1 MAVDTSVWPTEAR
14 LATADQASTVWEEL
28 AGSAIKGW
36 TAIEQA
42 KVSTDLNR
50 LNLDR
55 ARLSL
60 PPIDTAAYQQ
70 GMAVSL
76 SPADRQL
83 AQMAI
88 YGLLGLGVLW
98 LVFKR

>member
-1 MAVDTSVWPTEAR
+1 MGVDTQVWPTDAR

-36 TAIEQA
+36 TGIQQA
-42 KVSTDLNR
+42 KISTELNQ
-50 LNLDR
+50 LNLER
-55 ARLSL
+55 ARMGL

-70 GMAVSL
+70 GVAVSL

-83 AQMAI
+83 AQTAI
-88 YGLLGLGVLW
+88 YGLLGLGALW
-98 LVFKR
+98 LIFKR